1 MGAHI
6 SLYTVFI
13 FYRGLFE
20 INFSYHTTPWFFC
33 RTADEVIENNEA
45 GHLMRTK
52 YLGVNEG
59 GVNTGFSCLDTPF
72 LIEWPFTNHLE
83 NLYISKQI
91 RQDLELSFLHEN
103 LSALV
108 NVILKHRISLLL
120 PLYLLLSFSLI
131 SEFDDNKVQYFSKS
145 SQICRAE
152 LLVHVKEKNRL

>member
-1 MGAHI
+1 MNTINIYFLHRI
-6 SLYTVFI
+6 VSIKFFIPYNSLI
-13 FYRGLFE
+13 FF
-20 INFSYHTTPWFFC
+20 
-33 RTADEVIENNEA
+33 RTADEVIENHEA

-72 LIEWPFTNHLE
+72 LIEWPFTSYLE

-91 RQDLELSFLHEN
+91 PQDLELSFLHEN

-120 PLYLLLSFSLI
+120 PLHLLLSFSLI
-131 SEFDDNKVQYFSKS
+131 SAFDDNKVRYFSKS
-145 SQICRAE
+145 SKICRAE
-152 LLVHVKEKNRL
+152 LLVHVKEKIWL